1 MKTTGQDGEEKR
13 SFRGRVGR
21 RFVCPL
27 ADSDFLLATNK
38 VRVTETGDSVVY
50 QDNVT
55 AVVFSVCFFSF
66 LFLLFFFATG
76 SMFLFLSVNAFTDR
90 NSKRDSVLAPNP
102 LSPTV
107 NPLETISARHHFN
120 HQINY
125 VPADVVRSIKIL
137 IIT

>member
-55 AVVFSVCFFSF
+55 AVVFSVCFFSSS
-66 LFLLFFFATG
+66 FFATG

-90 NSKRDSVLAPNP
+90 NSKCDSVLAPNP

-107 NPLETISARHHFN
+107 NPLETISASHHFN
-120 HQINY
+120 HHISR

-137 IIT
+137 VIT

>member
-55 AVVFSVCFFSF
+55 AVVFSACFFFLSF
-66 LFLLFFFATG
+66 LATG
-76 SMFLFLSVNAFTDR
+76 SMFLFLSVNAFTDL
-90 NSKRDSVLAPNP
+90 NSKRD
-102 LSPTV
+102 
-107 NPLETISARHHFN
+107 
-120 HQINY
+120 
-125 VPADVVRSIKIL
+125 
-137 IIT
+137 